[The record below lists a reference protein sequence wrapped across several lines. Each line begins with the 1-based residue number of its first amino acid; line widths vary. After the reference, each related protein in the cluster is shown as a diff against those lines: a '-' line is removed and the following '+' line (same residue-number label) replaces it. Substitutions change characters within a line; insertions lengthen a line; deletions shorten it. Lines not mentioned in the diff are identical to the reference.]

1 MTRVGGEVLESSAEM
16 LDTFGEKSREQLSR
30 ALDLEMKS
38 KGDC

>member
-1 MTRVGGEVLESSAEM
+1 MTRVGGEVLERSAEL
-16 LDTFGEKSREQLSR
+16 LDMFGEKSQEKLSR